1 MKLCPIF
8 LLAVMDNNT
17 PKGLYKGEDT
27 LLDPLGWGLGT
38 SSEQHGDISPPA
50 IPLGFLS

>member
-27 LLDPLGWGLGT
+27 LLDPLGWGNMGT
-38 SSEQHGDISPPA
+38 SHLQPFHWAS
-50 IPLGFLS
+50 